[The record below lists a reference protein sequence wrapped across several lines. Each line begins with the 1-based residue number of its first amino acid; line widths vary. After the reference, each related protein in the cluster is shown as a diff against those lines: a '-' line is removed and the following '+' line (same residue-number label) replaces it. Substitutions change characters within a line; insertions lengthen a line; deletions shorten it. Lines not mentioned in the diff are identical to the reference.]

1 MRNYYGFWIVALF
14 ALNDAHAA
22 AITVNTGTDDF
33 GSNLGNC
40 SLREAIE
47 SANNNDDF
55 GGCTSTGIYN
65 DAITDVITLSSANYT
80 LTRIGTDDTNNSGD
94 LDIDSRLTINGV
106 SAANT
111 VIRGDTTDSPSD
123 RHRLMHIFGDGIVVL
138 NDLTLRDGL
147 EDGSTAGGGLRT
159 EQGTSTTLNRVTVT
173 ANTAGGNAGGIRN
186 FGIMTINDS
195 LISNNQTLD
204 SLNGGGGIFNSFN
217 ATLTLNN
224 SRVLNNTVNT
234 SSTGTAGGGG
244 IYNSGA
250 TLILN
255 NSVVDGNLADG
266 RRVLNDKDAF
276 GGGIYS
282 INDGSALDQVTLV
295 QSSITN
301 NEAVGQTVKGGGLY
315 ADNSEDVLVDRT
327 VISFNQATSVSVIEG
342 GVLGGG
348 IGIGFGDPFGNTESD
363 TFIIQDSVISGNQVS
378 GGISNRGGGLS
389 GQFRIFRS
397 TIANNS
403 ATEEGGG
410 LFTRSSVVINSTF
423 IGNEASE
430 GAGIYFASSNA
441 NTAEVFSST
450 FVQNTASDTG
460 GGIKV
465 GDGELTISNT
475 VLAVNTATNG
485 GPQCAGDVLSG
496 GFNLVQSTSGC
507 GIPLQSGDKF
517 NNSDGGLA
525 AAANNGGLT
534 AGSSL
539 GIMAGMLTRAPL
551 PDSPLIDNGNSLG
564 CKDENDVD
572 LATDQIGRDR
582 AIDGP
587 DVDTAIDCD
596 IGAIEFSVL
605 LFKDGFE

>member
-1 MRNYYGFWIVALF
+1 MRNYHGFWIVALF
-14 ALNDAHAA
+14 TLGDAHAA
-22 AITVNTGTDDF
+22 AITVNTATDDF

-40 SLREAIE
+40 SVREAIQ
-47 SANNNDDF
+47 SANSNADF
-55 GGCTSTGIYN
+55 GGCDSIGFYG

-94 LDIDSRLTINGV
+94 LDIDSRVRIEGV
-106 SAANT
+106 SAANS
-111 VIRGDTTDSPSD
+111 VIRGDTTDPDDD
-123 RHRLMHIFGDGIVVL
+123 RHRLMHIFGDGVVVL

-147 EDGSTAGGGLRT
+147 ENGSTAAGGLRT
-159 EQGTSTTLNRVTVT
+159 EQGTTTTLNRVTVT

-244 IYNSGA
+244 IYNRGA

-266 RRVLNDKDAF
+266 RRVVNDKDAF

-301 NEAVGQTVKGGGLY
+301 NEAIGQTVVGGGFY
-315 ADNSEDVLVDRT
+315 ADNSEDILVDRS
-327 VISFNQATSVSVIEG
+327 VISFNQATSVSIIEG
-342 GVLGGG
+342 QVRGGG
-348 IGIGFGDPFGNTESD
+348 IGIGFGDAFSGTSGD
-363 TFIIQDSVISGNQVS
+363 TFIIQDSVISGNQLS
-378 GGISNRGGGLS
+378 DGITSRGGGLQ
-389 GQFRIFRS
+389 GQFRILRS

-403 ATEEGGG
+403 TPGEGGG
-410 LFTRSSVVINSTF
+410 LYTRASVIINSTF
-423 IGNEASE
+423 IGNEASD
-430 GAGIYFASSNA
+430 GAGGFFASPNSE
-441 NTAEVFSST
+441 TTQVFSST
-450 FVQNTASDTG
+450 FAGNTASNTG

-465 GDGELTISNT
+465 GDGEHSIANT
-475 VLAVNTATNG
+475 VLAGNSATNG
-485 GPQCAGDVLSG
+485 GPHCAGDLLSG

-507 GIPLQSGDKF
+507 GIPLGSGDKF

-539 GIMAGMLTRAPL
+539 GVTSGMLTRAPMF
-551 PDSPLIDNGNSLG
+551 DSPLIDSGNFQG
-564 CKDENDVD
+564 CRDDSDVQ

-587 DVDTAIDCD
+587 DFDTAITCD
-596 IGAIEFSVL
+596 IGAIEFTVL
-605 LFKDGFE
+605 LFEDGFE